1 MRYRIHEILTNPRP
15 HDRVGRAINSGLLLL
30 IAANVSASVLQTDPW
45 FARTYA
51 DFLVWFERV
60 SIAIFTV
67 EYLARLWSAGSHPR
81 HAGLVGGLRF
91 ALGPMMVI
99 DLLALAP
106 FYVELLWPGMLDLR
120 FLRVLRLLRI
130 FRLFRVGRVASA
142 FTLLTRVIRHKR
154 YELAVTMALVLVAML
169 LAAGAI
175 YAVEHD
181 EPDSAFTS
189 IPRAMWWSIVT
200 ITTVGYGDMY
210 PTTALG
216 QLIGGV
222 VAFIGICALALPVG
236 LLSSGFVD
244 ELNKRT
250 ASDDEAAPGERRA
263 ACPHCGRAVG

>member
-1 MRYRIHEILTNPRP
+1 MRQRVHEILTNPEP
-15 HDRVGRAINSGLLLL
+15 GDRVGRAISSGLLLL
-30 IAANVSASVLQTDPW
+30 IGANVVASVLQTDASI
-45 FARTYA
+45 ARTYA

-60 SIAIFTV
+60 SVGVFTV
-67 EYLARLWSAGSHPR
+67 EFLARLWSCGSQPR
-81 HAGLVGGLRF
+81 HAGFLGGLRF

-99 DLLALAP
+99 DLLAIAP
-106 FYVELLWPGMLDLR
+106 FYVELLWPGVLDLR

-154 YELAVTMALVLVAML
+154 YELAVTLALVLVAML

-181 EPDSAFTS
+181 EPDTAFTS

-210 PTTALG
+210 PTTPIG
-216 QLIGGV
+216 QLIGGI

-244 ELNKRT
+244 ELNKRE
-250 ASDDEAAPGERRA
+250 AGSEQAAPT
-263 ACPHCGRAVG
+263 CPHCGRAVG